1 MQAWSLLTRIWSRAG
16 RPAARAYPPSLSKG
30 MAKTYRECPACG
42 KRALSIATRCP
53 ACGHELLMQPIRR
66 EERNRDAAVRRPPAV
81 LATGLGA
88 IVVLGAAGLFAHGS
102 RHVAQ
107 DREVAMRESATAGA
121 PGKPPALPDSA
132 NAVGPRMVLDSSS
145 AAAVAAPSAL
155 PDSAP
160 GAQAVTRHART
171 WTKVHDKRSVDAELV
186 AVLLPGDTVL
196 ADSLDRGWW
205 RVALEGQVLGY
216 VSARTLMP

>member
-1 MQAWSLLTRIWSRAG
+1 M
-16 RPAARAYPPSLSKG
+16 P
-30 MAKTYRECPACG
+30 KTYRECPACG

-66 EERNRDAAVRRPPAV
+66 EEPHRETAVRRSPPV
-81 LATGLGA
+81 LAASLGA

-102 RHVAQ
+102 RPVAQ
-107 DREVAMRESATAGA
+107 DREVAMRESATASA
-121 PGKPPALPDSA
+121 PGEAPAMLDSA
-132 NAVGPRMVLDSSS
+132 NAVVPRILLDSSS

-160 GAQAVTRHART
+160 SAEAVPRYART

-216 VSARTLMP
+216 VSARTLTP